1 MFDWHPLCAMDK
13 WELDERGVGN
23 IGYISI
29 LRLLLKA
36 GPHSRVINRQ
46 IREVGSVAWMALTN
60 LTTAAA
66 SLG

>member
-1 MFDWHPLCAMDK
+1 M
-13 WELDERGVGN
+13 GVGN

-29 LRLLLKA
+29 LLLFYSFFFFPDA
-36 GPHSRVINRQ
+36 GPHSWVINRQ

-60 LTTAAA
+60 LTAAAAAA